1 MSSFKKMWQ
10 KPSENALELSIIIQS
25 TLQKNLVNLDNAST
39 LILNYSL

>member
-25 TLQKNLVNLDNAST
+25 TQKNLFNLDNAST